1 MDISFKGIGSGL
13 QVNEIVTALV
23 NAEKSPYQ
31 ARVTKQQANFTTD
44 ISAVGTLKASLEEL
58 NGSLESLGDIENF
71 QKRTISG
78 SDDFV
83 SLSSEKNAQTNNY
96 SIKVNSLA
104 ENQKL
109 TSNAIAGDE
118 AVGEGKLTISS
129 GSNSFDINVS
139 DTAKLADIRDA
150 INDSVDN
157 DSVNATIITDDTG
170 QRLVLSSKETGAEN
184 AIKIVVDDVGDGG
197 NTDLSGLSRLA
208 YDSDTTST
216 TYAEN
221 LNEVT
226 AATDASITIDGTLVA
241 TSSTNEFKDVIE
253 GVTINAKK
261 THNADDDLSKATITE
276 NNNNV
281 AAGLKSF
288 VEKFNAF
295 IDLSNQ
301 LGRSSA
307 EEGVGALAGD
317 SLLRGSVNQVRSM
330 LTSEFSTGNGNTDF
344 LANFGIRTERSG
356 KLSIDS
362 DALKA
367 AVESD
372 PQAIQTFFV
381 GENDG
386 DGFVGQLDTVI
397 KGYTASDGIF
407 SSRIEGR
414 ETQLDK
420 LQDEV
425 DAFNSRMKKYEERLY
440 SQYNAMDILVANLNS
455 TGGYLQQQLA
465 NLPGVAKKSS

>member
-1 MDISFKGIGSGL
+1 MAISFTGIGSGL
-13 QVNEIVTALV
+13 QVNEIVSALV
-23 NAEKSPYQ
+23 DAEKAPYQ

-44 ISAVGTLKASLEEL
+44 ISAIGALKASLDEL
-58 NGSLESLGDIENF
+58 NGSLESLGNIDNF

-78 SDDFV
+78 NDDFV
-83 SLSSEKNAQTNNY
+83 TLSSEKNAQTNNY
-96 SIKVNSLA
+96 SIKVNALA
-104 ENQKL
+104 ENHKL
-109 TSNAIAGDE
+109 TSTAIAGDQ

-129 GSNSFDINVS
+129 GSNNFDINVS

-150 INDSVDN
+150 INNSADN

-170 QRLVLSSKETGAEN
+170 QRLVLSSKKTGAEN
-184 AIKIVVDDVGDGG
+184 AIKIVADDTDGN
-197 NTDLSGLSRLA
+197 NTDMNGLSRLA
-208 YDSDTTST
+208 YDSDTASA

-261 THNADDDLSKATITE
+261 MHGNDDDLSKATITE
-276 NNNNV
+276 NNNNIS
-281 AAGLKSF
+281 AGLKSF

-295 IDLSNQ
+295 IDLSKQ

-317 SLLRGSVNQVRSM
+317 SLLRGSVNQVRSL

-367 AVESD
+367 AVEKD
-372 PQAIQTFFV
+372 PQAMQTFFV

-386 DGFVGQLDTVI
+386 DGFVGQLSTVI
-397 KGYTASDGIF
+397 KGYTASDGII

-414 ETQLDK
+414 ESQLSK
-420 LQDEV
+420 LQTDV
-425 DAFNSRMKKYEERLY
+425 DKFNIRMAKYEERLL
-440 SQYNAMDILVANLNS
+440 SQYNAMDLLVANLNS
-455 TGGYLQQQLA
+455 TGSYLQQQLA
-465 NLPGVAKKSS
+465 NLPGVVKKSS

>member
-1 MDISFKGIGSGL
+1 MTISFTGIGSGL
-13 QVNEIVTALV
+13 QVNEIVSALV
-23 NAEKSPYQ
+23 NAEKAPYQ

-44 ISAVGTLKASLEEL
+44 ISAIGALKASLDEL
-58 NGSLESLGDIENF
+58 NGSLESLGDIDNF

-78 SDDFV
+78 NDDFV
-83 SLSSEKNAQTNNY
+83 TLSSEKNAQTNNY

-104 ENQKL
+104 ENHKL
-109 TSNAIAGDE
+109 TSTAIAGDE

-129 GSNSFDINVS
+129 GSNNFDINVS

-150 INDSVDN
+150 INNSADN

-184 AIKIVVDDVGDGG
+184 AIKIVVDDTDGN
-197 NTDLSGLSRLA
+197 NTDMTGLSRLA
-208 YDSDTTST
+208 YDSDTASA

-261 THNADDDLSKATITE
+261 MHGNDDDLSKATITE
-276 NNNNV
+276 NNNNIS
-281 AAGLKSF
+281 AGLKSF

-295 IDLSNQ
+295 IDLSKQ

-317 SLLRGSVNQVRSM
+317 SLLRGSVNQVRSL
-330 LTSEFSTGNGNTDF
+330 LTSEFSTGNGNSDF

-367 AVESD
+367 AVEKD
-372 PQAIQTFFV
+372 PQAMQTFFV

-397 KGYTASDGIF
+397 KGYTASDGII

-414 ETQLDK
+414 ESQLSK
-420 LQDEV
+420 LQTDV
-425 DAFNSRMKKYEERLY
+425 DKFNIRMAKYEKRLL
-440 SQYNAMDILVANLNS
+440 SQYNAMDLLVANLNS
-455 TGGYLQQQLA
+455 TGSYLQQQLA
-465 NLPGVAKKSS
+465 NLPGVVKKSS

>member
-1 MDISFKGIGSGL
+1 MAISFTGIGSGL
-13 QVNEIVTALV
+13 QVNEIVSALV
-23 NAEKSPYQ
+23 NAEKAPYQ

-78 SDDFV
+78 SDEFV

-104 ENQKL
+104 ENHKL
-109 TSNAIAGDE
+109 TSTAIAGDQ

-129 GSNSFDINVS
+129 GANSFDINVP

-150 INDSVDN
+150 INNSTDN

-184 AIKIVVDDVGDGG
+184 AIKIVVDDTDGN
-197 NTDLSGLSRLA
+197 NTDMTGLSRLA
-208 YDSDTTST
+208 YDSDTASA

-241 TSSTNEFKDVIE
+241 TSSTNQFKDVIE

-261 THNADDDLSKATITE
+261 MHGTDDDLSKATITE
-276 NNNNV
+276 NNNNIS
-281 AAGLKSF
+281 AGLKSF
-288 VEKFNAF
+288 VDKFNAF
-295 IDLSNQ
+295 IDLSKQ

-317 SLLRGSVNQVRSM
+317 SLLRGAVNQVRSL
-330 LTSEFSTGNGNTDF
+330 LTSEFSTGNDNKDF

-367 AVESD
+367 AVEND
-372 PQAIQTFFV
+372 PQAMQTFFV

-397 KGYTASDGIF
+397 KGYTASDGVI

-414 ETQLDK
+414 ELQLAK
-420 LQDEV
+420 LETDVEK
-425 DAFNSRMKKYEERLY
+425 FNSRMAKYEERLY
-440 SQYNAMDILVANLNS
+440 SQYNAMDLLVANLNS
-455 TGGYLQQQLA
+455 TGSYLQQQLA
-465 NLPGVAKKSS
+465 NLPGVVKKSS

>member
-1 MDISFKGIGSGL
+1 MAISFTGIGSGL
-13 QVNEIVTALV
+13 QVNEIVSALV

-58 NGSLESLGDIENF
+58 NGSLESLSSVDEY

-78 SDDFV
+78 SDEFV
-83 SLSSEKNAQTNNY
+83 SFSSEKDAQTNNY

-104 ENQKL
+104 ENHKL

-118 AVGEGKLTISS
+118 AVGEGKLSISS
-129 GSNSFDINVS
+129 GANSFGINVS
-139 DTAKLADIRDA
+139 DTATLADIRDA
-150 INDSVDN
+150 INDSTDN

-184 AIKIVVDDVGDGG
+184 AIKIVVDDVSDGN
-197 NTDLSGLSRLA
+197 NTDALGLSRLA
-208 YDSDTTST
+208 YDSDTASA

-241 TSSTNEFKDVIE
+241 TSTNEFKDVIE

-261 THNADDDLSKATITE
+261 MHGTDDDLSKAVITE
-276 NNNNV
+276 NNKNIT
-281 AAGLKSF
+281 AGLNSF
-288 VEKFNAF
+288 VDKFNAF
-295 IDLSNQ
+295 IDLSKQ

-317 SLLRGSVNQVRSM
+317 SLLRGSVNQVRSL

-367 AVESD
+367 AIEKD
-372 PQAIQTFFV
+372 PQALQTFFI

-397 KGYTASDGIF
+397 KGYTASDGII

-414 ETQLDK
+414 ESQLSK
-420 LQDEV
+420 LETDVEK
-425 DAFNSRMKKYEERLY
+425 FNIRMAKYEERLY
-440 SQYNAMDILVANLNS
+440 SQYNAMDLLVANLNS
-455 TGGYLQQQLA
+455 TGSYLQQQLA
-465 NLPGVAKKSS
+465 NLPGVVKKSS

>member
-1 MDISFKGIGSGL
+1 MAISFTGIGSGL
-13 QVNEIVTALV
+13 QVNEIVSALV

-44 ISAVGTLKASLEEL
+44 ISAIGTLKASLEEL
-58 NGSLESLGDIENF
+58 NGSLESLASVEEF

-83 SLSSEKNAQTNNY
+83 TLSSEKDAQTNNY

-104 ENQKL
+104 ENHKL
-109 TSNAIAGDE
+109 TSDAIAGDE

-129 GSNSFDINVS
+129 GSDSFDITVS

-184 AIKIVVDDVGDGG
+184 AIKIVVDDTGDGG

-241 TSSTNEFKDVIE
+241 SSSTNEFKDVIE

-261 THNADDDLSKATITE
+261 MHGTDDVLSKAFISE
-276 NNNNV
+276 NNKNITT
-281 AAGLKSF
+281 GLSSF
-288 VEKFNAF
+288 VDKFNAF
-295 IDLSNQ
+295 IDLSKQ

-317 SLLRGSVNQVRSM
+317 SLLRGSVNQVRSL

-367 AVESD
+367 AIEKD
-372 PQAIQTFFV
+372 PQALQTFFV
-381 GENDG
+381 GEKDKG
-386 DGFVGQLDTVI
+386 GFVAQLDTVI
-397 KGYTASDGIF
+397 KGYTASDGVI

-414 ETQLDK
+414 ELQLAK
-420 LQDEV
+420 LETDVEK
-425 DAFNSRMKKYEERLY
+425 FNTRMAKYEERLY
-440 SQYNAMDILVANLNS
+440 SQYNAMDLLVANLNS
-455 TGGYLQQQLA
+455 TGSYLQQQLA
-465 NLPGVAKKSS
+465 NLPGVVKKSS

>member
-1 MDISFKGIGSGL
+1 MAISFTGIGSGL
-13 QVNEIVTALV
+13 QVNEIVSALV

-58 NGSLESLGDIENF
+58 NGSLESLSSVDEY

-78 SDDFV
+78 SDEFV
-83 SLSSEKNAQTNNY
+83 SFSSEKDAQTNNY

-104 ENQKL
+104 ENHKL

-118 AVGEGKLTISS
+118 AVGEGKLSISS
-129 GSNSFDINVS
+129 GANSFGINVS
-139 DTAKLADIRDA
+139 DTATLADIRDA
-150 INDSVDN
+150 INDSTDN

-184 AIKIVVDDVGDGG
+184 AIKIVVDDVSDGN
-197 NTDLSGLSRLA
+197 NTDALGLSRLA
-208 YDSDTTST
+208 YDSDTASA

-261 THNADDDLSKATITE
+261 MHGTDDDLSKAVITE
-276 NNNNV
+276 NNKNIT
-281 AAGLKSF
+281 AGLNSF
-288 VEKFNAF
+288 VDKFNAF
-295 IDLSNQ
+295 IDLSKQ

-317 SLLRGSVNQVRSM
+317 SLLRGSVNQVRSL

-367 AVESD
+367 AIEKD
-372 PQAIQTFFV
+372 PQALQTFFI

-397 KGYTASDGIF
+397 KGYTASDGII

-414 ETQLDK
+414 ESQLSK
-420 LQDEV
+420 LETDVEK
-425 DAFNSRMKKYEERLY
+425 FNIRMAKYEERLY
-440 SQYNAMDILVANLNS
+440 GQYNAMDLLVANLNS
-455 TGGYLQQQLA
+455 TGSYLQQQLA
-465 NLPGVAKKSS
+465 NLPGVVKKSS